1 MQLYQVQ
8 RCWGF
13 GKNNLAIPT
22 ACLLL
27 QGHVWKIIVH
37 QMLPWFQSIL
47 DLAPTWR
54 CSMRWNCRNNTIPEV
69 LSFSQKRKLQVVQLQ
84 NRLFTKFR
92 PGLFIRRC
100 HDFNWFYTSH
110 PQNSGAVQCDQTA
123 TVETHAYNS
132 WGSVIFQKRTLQ
144 FLLLQKRLR
153 TEFWPSLR
161 SRQNEI
167 QPSVLLK
174 LAYAAS
180 KRCCR
185 SKSKGR
191 ITFCAPEC
199 FSWSAWHSALGC
211 VFWFVGSIRV
221 ATLL

>member
-92 PGLFIRRC
+92 LGLDSSVMR
-100 HDFNWFYTSH
+100 TSI
-110 PQNSGAVQCDQTA
+110 SCKLCC
-123 TVETHAYNS
+123 
-132 WGSVIFQKRTLQ
+132 FRTSLWT
-144 FLLLQKRLR
+144 K
-153 TEFWPSLR
+153 FWPSLR

-211 VFWFVGSIRV
+211 VFRFVGSKFRV